1 MTTQRRDLFAL
12 ADGITNRRAI
22 GYARYSSLMQKDG
35 WTIQAQSATL
45 TDHFEAKDIPL
56 ITITKDE
63 AKSGKNL
70 VRDGLDEALG
80 YIRRGEAN
88 ILAVAKLDRATRDAF
103 DAFGLER
110 ELRQRGAALYCIE
123 ENIDTSD
130 PQAFLQFGV
139 HALMAQH
146 FRRNLAGE
154 TAKGKRARVAAGLPN
169 GDPPYGYRRAT
180 AADLPDAVVL
190 GDAEALARA
199 LRRHPY
205 SVVPGQAEAIRF
217 AFTLY
222 AGGAYSDATIAAEL
236 NRRGYVMVSKKQPV
250 GGPFKKDTVTAMLA
264 DPFYCGRVSY
274 AGLKTHGKL
283 DLKLQRRHGRAE
295 INDNGKHEAIITPKL
310 YDDVQALRA
319 SRRRVGPAR
328 QPNMTTGRIFIAS
341 RLARCSVCG
350 ERLRGNAG
358 RAKAIYRDCSPERGI
373 ACTAHRRRI
382 DAVTV
387 HNCIAAFVS
396 AIRLPAD
403 WRDHALA
410 AATRDETATHRQDR
424 RGVLERKRA
433 RLKDLVKEGILTA
446 EEYRADVA
454 AIDAELTAL
463 GHDSE
468 VADVEV
474 IASTLAN
481 LGKLWTEAT
490 DEERL
495 EIAAGLIDAV
505 WIDLDGKKVLGIEPA
520 GDYHPLQV
528 AFPAVWSFSGTDEI
542 RTRDLLRD
550 RQAC

>member
-45 TDHFEAKDIPL
+45 TDHFETRGIPL
-56 ITITKDE
+56 VTITKDE
-63 AKSGKNL
+63 AKSGKTL

-146 FRRNLAGE
+146 YRRNLAGE

-180 AADLPDAVVL
+180 AADLPDAVAR
-190 GDAEALARA
+190 GDAEALATA

-205 SVVPGQAEAIRF
+205 IVVPAQAAAIHL

-222 AGGAYSDATIAAEL
+222 AGGASSDATIAADL
-236 NRRGYVMVSKKQPV
+236 NRRGYVMVSKKQPA

-264 DPFYCGRVSY
+264 DPLYAGRVSY

-295 INDNGKHEAIITPKL
+295 YQEGKHEAIIDARL
-310 YDDVQALRA
+310 FDEVQALRA
-319 SRRRVGPAR
+319 SRRRCGPAR
-328 QPNMTTGRIFIAS
+328 RPSPKTGRVFIAA

-350 ERLRGNAG
+350 ERLRGNNG
-358 RAKAIYRDCSPERGI
+358 RAKTIYRDCSAERGI
-373 ACTAHRRRI
+373 ACAAEHRRI
-382 DAVTV
+382 DADLV
-387 HNCIAAFVS
+387 HASIAAFVA
-396 AIRLPAD
+396 AIRLPDD
-403 WRDHALA
+403 WRERAQD
-410 AATRDETATHRQDR
+410 AATRDDAAAHRQDR
-424 RGVLERKRA
+424 RAALERKRA

-454 AIDAELTAL
+454 AIDTDLAAL
-463 GHDSE
+463 GHEAAVGDME
-468 VADVEV
+468 E
-474 IASTLAN
+474 IAARLAN
-481 LGKLWTEAT
+481 LGVLWRDAT
-490 DEERL
+490 DEERA

-505 WIDLDGKKVLGIEPA
+505 WVDLDGRRVLGIQPA
-520 GDYHPLQV
+520 IEFGMHSAALPTMWAY
-528 AFPAVWSFSGTDEI
+528 SGTDGI
-542 RTRDLLRD
+542 RTRGLLRD